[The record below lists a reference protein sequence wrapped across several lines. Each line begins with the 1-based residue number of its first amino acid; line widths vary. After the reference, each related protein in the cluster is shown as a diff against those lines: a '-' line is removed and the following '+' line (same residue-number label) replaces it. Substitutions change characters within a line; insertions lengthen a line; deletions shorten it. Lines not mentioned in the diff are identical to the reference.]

1 MTSSYDRTFLGIDY
15 GERRIGL
22 AKSDPTGLIA
32 SALTTLEV
40 TGDRDAV
47 SKIGGVIEEYQPN
60 GLVIGYPL
68 SMSGE
73 KSRKCEQ
80 VDRFVERLGRIFTGP
95 IHKVDERLSSVEA
108 TRTIHA
114 HGQKTGK
121 DKKRIDRLA
130 AVLILQR
137 FLDSL
142 PSGG

>member
-1 MTSSYDRTFLGIDY
+1 MTSSYDRTYLGIDY

>member
-1 MTSSYDRTFLGIDY
+1 MGSYDRTFLGIDY

-22 AKSDPTGLIA
+22 AKSDPTGMIA

-73 KSRKCEQ
+73 KSHKCEQ
-80 VDRFVERLGRIFTGP
+80 VDRFVERLGSIFTGP

-142 PSGG
+142 PPGG